1 MVAGTDDDEDNGPDK
16 NAIAALFEA
25 AGIGR
30 EVKPS
35 MKVEWNPIATHDSE
49 EETGDEEEQED
60 DDERIALAK
69 AKKKKGG
76 TFQDYLEKR
85 RFLRKERKQ
94 QIKEIKAKSK
104 LEDAEN
110 KKQIVSQILEKKKSK
125 KLEALASLPADTND
139 ERFSALFENPDFAID
154 KANKKY
160 KGGNLADRQVEL
172 KQERKRKR
180 AQFEEGE
187 EKPEVVDSKA
197 LIQKLKMK
205 TSKIKRSL

>member
-1 MVAGTDDDEDNGPDK
+1 
-16 NAIAALFEA
+16 
-25 AGIGR
+25 
-30 EVKPS
+30 
-35 MKVEWNPIATHDSE
+35 MKVEWNPIATNDSE
-49 EETGDEEEQED
+49 KETDDDEDEDEEEQED
-60 DDERIALAK
+60 NEERIALAK

-85 RFLRKERKQ
+85 RLLRRERKQ
-94 QIKEIKAKSK
+94 HIKEIKAKAK

-110 KKQIVSQILEKKKSK
+110 KKQIVSQILERKKSK
-125 KLEALASLPADTND
+125 KLEALANLPVDTND

-160 KGGNLADRQVEL
+160 KGSNLADRQVEV

-180 AQFEEGE
+180 TQFEEEE